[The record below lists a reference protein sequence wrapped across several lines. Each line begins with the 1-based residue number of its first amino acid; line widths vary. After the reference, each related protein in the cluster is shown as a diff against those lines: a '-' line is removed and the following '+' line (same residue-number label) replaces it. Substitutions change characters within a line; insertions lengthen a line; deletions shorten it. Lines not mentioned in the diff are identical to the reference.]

1 MSIFKY
7 THNVR
12 LWIMDIEKILKAL
25 ADTNRLRIV
34 NLLLVDEL
42 CVCDIEEV
50 LRLSQSNVSRHL
62 GKLAAVQII
71 SSQKD
76 AQWVFYKINTAFIKE
91 HPELAKYL
99 KRALKN
105 DVYLKDVMKLRQLR
119 SKHNVIVHKRCAIR
133 K

>member
-1 MSIFKY
+1 MNICILKVMS
-7 THNVR
+7 
-12 LWIMDIEKILKAL
+12 IEKILKAL

-62 GKLAAVQII
+62 GKLAAAHII

-76 AQWVFYKINTAFIKE
+76 AQWVFYKINNAFLKE
-91 HPELAKYL
+91 HPELVKYL
-99 KRALKN
+99 LRALQN
-105 DVYLKDVMKLRQLR
+105 GIYSEDVMKLRQLR
-119 SKHNVIVHKRCAIR
+119 SKHNVIVHKRCATR
-133 K
+133 